1 MTGLAGQPAAQ
12 ANGHG
17 VSATPENVSRCRHD
31 RFPHPGP
38 LPEGE
43 RDSERAARDFHGKR
57 MEGEPPSQNRAPS
70 VPRMLHTE
78 QRTESQRSR
87 DVGRRTRRP
96 LGPLSH
102 RNIGCCPAVG
112 SAARR

>member
-1 MTGLAGQPAAQ
+1 MRG

-43 RDSERAARDFHGKR
+43 GIRSALRATFTVNISDPTIA
-57 MEGEPPSQNRAPS
+57 
-70 VPRMLHTE
+70 ML
-78 QRTESQRSR
+78 QQPI
-87 DVGRRTRRP
+87 VFG
-96 LGPLSH
+96 
-102 RNIGCCPAVG
+102 
-112 SAARR
+112 